1 MIVPYHI
8 PAKFTLQRFNETSFC
23 LQGCWEQSHFITRNA
38 VETWADRRV
47 FPPLFRVLPN
57 FHACFFNSL
66 EAKKNI
72 FPGSFRKCRDKRK
85 NSSIKIKILFA
96 RAINTPTSRASSVF
110 LWVNKHDSKPIS
122 NRTGIQENYVSQI
135 NYLPQSWASANNC
148 SALHWQITIFC
159 STSCN
164 NC

>member
-1 MIVPYHI
+1 MRGDMSR
-8 PAKFTLQRFNETSFC
+8 QTSVSTAFSSSSK
-23 LQGCWEQSHFITRNA
+23 LP
-38 VETWADRRV
+38 RV
-47 FPPLFRVLPN
+47 FLQLDRN
-57 FHACFFNSL
+57 
-66 EAKKNI
+66 KKNI
-72 FPGSFRKCRDKRK
+72 FPGSFRKCRHERK

-96 RAINTPTSRASSVF
+96 RALNTPTSRASSVF
-110 LWVNKHDSKPIS
+110 LRVNKHDSKPIS

-159 STSCN
+159 STSSN